1 MLGRIRTE
9 KPMRIALR
17 CLAFVSLT
25 FVLTGQAWD
34 PRAEINALT
43 ADPETKFGVL
53 NLIGSDLGTHRNRLV
68 LLRKETGL
76 SFADIYSEELRKR
89 GLTETEIAR
98 RLQMV
103 ARRAEKEAGRARGL
117 EAARPI
123 AYLGSSM
130 DHNSIGTVVTL
141 NPEVG
146 LDLRSFGLVAGL
158 PVYRVSSPQR
168 RSTGIGDAYVSAFL
182 RRPARQY
189 EVATGFTLGVPTGS
203 KEKGLGAGRVSVDLN
218 GTVRRHF
225 ESLRPFFGVGYTN
238 STFNNVGYQRP
249 FISNGNAFYSS
260 AGLDYRIGRRLT
272 AGVGGFGLLAVGTQ
286 TVISQMSNM
295 LSMSAP
301 GAGLGGVPGM
311 SGMPGHPG
319 MGAGMPVGHH
329 TTIATVAG
337 RDASDYGPSGWTSW
351 SPHADV
357 TLSLRFAYSAPNR
370 LTTVRLGVGFD
381 LSHAVGRLR
390 K

>member
-1 MLGRIRTE
+1 
-9 KPMRIALR
+9 MRSALPW
-17 CLAFVSLT
+17 LAFLSLT
-25 FVLTGQAWD
+25 FALTGQVGG
-34 PRAEINALT
+34 PRAEINALA
-43 ADPETKFGVL
+43 ADPETKFQLL
-53 NLIGSDLGTHRNRLV
+53 NLIASDLGTHRNRLV
-68 LLRKETGL
+68 LLKKQTGR
-76 SFADIYSEELRKR
+76 SFADIYSDELRKR
-89 GLTETEIAR
+89 GLTETEIDR

-103 ARRAEKEAGRARGL
+103 ARRAEKEAGRSRGL

-130 DHNSIGTVVTL
+130 DHSSIGTVVTL

-146 LDLRSFGLVAGL
+146 LELRSFGLVAGL

-182 RRPARQY
+182 KRPARQY
-189 EVATGFTLGVPTGS
+189 EAATGFTLGVPTGS
-203 KEKGLGAGRVSVDLN
+203 KEQGLGAGRVSVDVN

-225 ESLRPFFGVGYTN
+225 ESLHPFFGVGYTN

-272 AGVGGFGLLAVGTQ
+272 AGVGGFGLLATGTQ

-295 LSMSAP
+295 QSMSVP

>member
-1 MLGRIRTE
+1 MH
-9 KPMRIALR
+9 IALR

-25 FVLTGQAWD
+25 FVLPGQAGD
-34 PRAEINALT
+34 PRAQINALA
-43 ADPETKFGVL
+43 ADPETKFGL
-53 NLIGSDLGTHRNRLV
+53 LSLIGSDLGTHRNRLV
-68 LLRKETGL
+68 LLKKETGL

-89 GLTETEIAR
+89 GLTKAEIAR

-103 ARRAEKEAGRARGL
+103 VRRAGKEAGRARGL
-117 EAARPI
+117 GTARPV

-146 LDLRSFGLVAGL
+146 LDFRSFGLVAGL

-168 RSTGIGDAYVSAFL
+168 KPTGIGDAYVSAFL
-182 RRPARQY
+182 RRPARGY
-189 EVATGFTLGVPTGS
+189 EVATGLTLGVPTGS
-203 KEKGLGAGRVSVDLN
+203 RERGLGAGRVSVDVN

-225 ESLRPFFGVGYTN
+225 ESLRPFFNVGYTN

-249 FISNGNAFYSS
+249 FISNGNALYTS
-260 AGLDYRIGRRLT
+260 AGFDYRIGRRLT
-272 AGVGGFGLLAVGTQ
+272 AGVGGFGLRAIGTQ

-295 LSMSAP
+295 QSMGGP
-301 GAGLGGVPGM
+301 GMGSGPGM
-311 SGMPGHPG
+311 SNGMHDGLPAHPE
-319 MGAGMPVGHH
+319 MGAGTPVGHYVP
-329 TTIATVAG
+329 IRTVAA
-337 RDASDYGPSGWTSW
+337 RDASDYGASGWTSW
-351 SPHADV
+351 SLHTDV

-370 LTTVRLGVGFD
+370 MTTVRLGVGFD